1 MHGYFYIHYALIS
14 ESGYF
19 LSFAWIVWDIL
30 SFVKKKYNELNQQFV
45 QYDPLGMKL
54 TEIIEEFLN
63 TKNNLYGS
71 IISKI
76 NTNIKVEFGTWKLVS
91 DYVRKHEYFNQLLC
105 YLACWHHQHKV
116 EMDLTNFFVLII
128 LVGSGTLNADVD
140 AFEPFL
146 CTVRLF
152 ILVL

>member
-1 MHGYFYIHYALIS
+1 MLLLS

-30 SFVKKKYNELNQQFV
+30 SFVKKRYNEFNQRFI

-54 TEIIEEFLN
+54 TEVIEEFLN
-63 TKNNLYGS
+63 TKNNLYAS
-71 IISKI
+71 TIAKI
-76 NTNIKVEFGTWKLVS
+76 NNNIKIEFGIWKLIS
-91 DYVRKHEYFNQLLC
+91 DYVKKHELFSQLLC
-105 YLACWHHQHKV
+105 YLACWHQQHKV
-116 EMDLTNFFVLII
+116 EMDLTNFFILII

-146 CTVRLF
+146 CTVSLF
-152 ILVL
+152 VAINR